1 MYGYYGYDTLF
12 LAVIVVFILGI
23 WAQVRVKNTYK
34 KYSQEYASSGVT
46 AANMAERMLS
56 EHGSSVQVTMIP
68 GSLTDNYSLS
78 QSTYGSTSV
87 AALAVAAHE
96 IGHVMQHQEGYIP
109 IKIRNAILPAAS
121 IGSTAAPYIVIL
133 GAIMGSYNLAMIGVY
148 LFLAMLIFQIVTLP
162 VELNA
167 SSRGLEML
175 ESGGYISYDQR
186 GDAKAV
192 LRAAAMTYIVAALS
206 TLVSFL
212 RLLMIANNSRR
223 RN

>member
-1 MYGYYGYDTLF
+1 MHLYTTGQWVLLF
-12 LAVIVVFILGI
+12 FFYCFCGWVWECCYVSLRQRRWVNRGFL
-23 WAQVRVKNTYK
+23 
-34 KYSQEYASSGVT
+34 
-46 AANMAERMLS
+46 
-56 EHGSSVQVTMIP
+56 HGPVLPI
-68 GSLTDNYSLS
+68 
-78 QSTYGSTSV
+78 YGS
-87 AALAVAAHE
+87 
-96 IGHVMQHQEGYIP
+96 
-109 IKIRNAILPAAS
+109 
-121 IGSTAAPYIVIL
+121 
-133 GAIMGSYNLAMIGVY
+133 GAIII
-148 LFLAMLIFQIVTLP
+148 LFVTLP